1 MHRIV
6 ARDTGKRPAA
16 GDHNRIIRVTGRLLH
31 RLNAALERVL
41 PEQRLFLRSDR
52 ETRFV
57 RLRPMTQ
64 ALMLGMSALVIGWT
78 LVATAILFVE
88 SMASGDARQQ
98 AMLEQSNYEQRLNG
112 LADARDARAAE
123 AASAQA
129 RFNTALDQV
138 SQMQTALLASEDHRT
153 ELETGID
160 VIQKTLRRV
169 IKDRDTARAEADAL
183 RVKMASQTGADR
195 TDAGHMKDMGATVDI
210 LASQLGDTAAARDSA
225 EQQEAVAETA
235 ASKAELDTRLIE
247 QRNALI
253 FSKLEAAVK
262 VSMAPLDKVFR
273 SVGLDP
279 QKVLAEIRSGYM
291 GQGGP
296 LTPIPSPAHDQQ
308 GALDATRANG
318 ILDSLN
324 TVNLYRI
331 AEEKIPLG
339 VPLKTAFV
347 YTSGFGGRSDPFT
360 GGGSFHP
367 GQDMGGAY
375 GSPVYSTAAGI
386 VVTAGWDGGYGREV
400 KVQNAFGIE
409 TLYGHLSQIRVQP
422 GQRVSRG
429 DRIGDM
435 GSTGRSTGT
444 HLHYEIRVGGKAVN
458 PMTYI
463 KAATNVF

>member
-1 MHRIV
+1 M
-6 ARDTGKRPAA
+6 
-16 GDHNRIIRVTGRLLH
+16 TGRLLH
-31 RLNAALERVL
+31 RLNAALARVL

-57 RLRPMTQ
+57 RLRPLTQ
-64 ALMLGMSALVIGWT
+64 ALMLGISALVIGWT

-88 SMASGDARQQ
+88 SMASGDAREQ

-160 VIQKTLRRV
+160 VIQMTLRRV
-169 IKDRDTARAEADAL
+169 IKERDGARAEADSL
-183 RVKMASQTGADR
+183 RVTMARQTGADH

-225 EQQEAVAETA
+225 ERQQAVAETA

-253 FSKLEAAVK
+253 FSQLEAAVK

-291 GQGGP
+291 GAGGP

-331 AEEKIPLG
+331 AEE
-339 VPLKTAFV
+339 
-347 YTSGFGGRSDPFT
+347 
-360 GGGSFHP
+360 
-367 GQDMGGAY
+367 
-375 GSPVYSTAAGI
+375 
-386 VVTAGWDGGYGREV
+386 
-400 KVQNAFGIE
+400 
-409 TLYGHLSQIRVQP
+409 
-422 GQRVSRG
+422 
-429 DRIGDM
+429 
-435 GSTGRSTGT
+435 
-444 HLHYEIRVGGKAVN
+444 
-458 PMTYI
+458 
-463 KAATNVF
+463 

>member
-1 MHRIV
+1 M
-6 ARDTGKRPAA
+6 
-16 GDHNRIIRVTGRLLH
+16 TGRLAL
-31 RLNAALERVL
+31 RLNTALERVL
-41 PEQRLFLRSDR
+41 PEQRIFLRTDLD
-52 ETRFV
+52 TRFV
-57 RLRPMTQ
+57 RVKPLTQ
-64 ALMLGMSALVIGWT
+64 AMILGLSALVICWT

-112 LADARDARAAE
+112 LAAARDARAAE

-138 SQMQTALLASEDHRT
+138 SLMQTALLASEDHRT

-169 IKDRDTARAEADAL
+169 IKERDDARAEADSL
-183 RVKMASQTGADR
+183 RLTMAKQTGANH

-210 LASQLGDTAAARDSA
+210 LSAQLGTTAAARDSA
-225 EQQEAVAETA
+225 EQQAALADTA
-235 ASKAELDTRLIE
+235 AAKAELDTRLIE

-279 QKVLAEIRSGYM
+279 QKVLAEIRSGYT

-296 LTPIPSPAHDQQ
+296 MAPIPLPAHDQQ

-318 ILDSLN
+318 ILDGLN
-324 TVNLYRI
+324 TVNLYRL
-331 AEEKIPLG
+331 AEQKIPLG
-339 VPLKTAFV
+339 LPLKTKFV
-347 YTSGFGGRSDPFT
+347 YTSGFGGRTDPFT
-360 GGGSFHP
+360 GAGSFHP

-375 GSPVYSTAAGI
+375 GSPVYSTADGI

-400 KVQNAFGIE
+400 KVQNAFGLQ
-409 TLYGHLSQIRVQP
+409 TLYGHLSQIRVQV

>member
-1 MHRIV
+1 M
-6 ARDTGKRPAA
+6 
-16 GDHNRIIRVTGRLLH
+16 TGRLTH

-41 PEQRLFLRSDR
+41 PEQRIFLRSDY

-57 RLRPMTQ
+57 RVRPVTQ
-64 ALMLGMSALVIGWT
+64 ALMLAISALVIGWT
-78 LVATAILFVE
+78 LVATSILFVQ

-123 AASAQA
+123 AASAQT

-138 SQMQTALLASEDHRT
+138 SLMQSALLASEDHRT

-169 IKDRDTARAEADAL
+169 IKERDAARAEADSL
-183 RVKMASQTGADR
+183 RLTMAKQSGADH
-195 TDAGHMKDMGATVDI
+195 TDAGHMKDMSATVDI

-225 EQQEAVAETA
+225 EAQAAVADAA
-235 ASKAELDTRLIE
+235 ASKAELDTKLIE

-279 QKVLAEIRSGYM
+279 QKVLAEIRSGYT
-291 GQGGP
+291 GEGGP
-296 LTPIPSPAHDQQ
+296 LTPIPPPLHDQQ

-318 ILDSLN
+318 ILDGLS
-324 TVNLYRI
+324 TVNFYRL
-331 AEEKIPLG
+331 AEQKVPLG
-339 VPLKTAFV
+339 LPLKTKFV
-347 YTSGFGGRSDPFT
+347 YTSGFGGRLDPFT
-360 GGGSFHP
+360 GARSFHP

-375 GSPVYSTAAGI
+375 GSPVYATADGI
-386 VVTAGWDGGYGREV
+386 VVTAGWVNGYGREV
-400 KVQNAFGIE
+400 MIQHAFGIQS
-409 TLYGHLSQIRVQP
+409 LYGHLSQIRVQT

>member
-1 MHRIV
+1 M
-6 ARDTGKRPAA
+6 T
-16 GDHNRIIRVTGRLLH
+16 NRLAL
-31 RLNAALERVL
+31 RLNTALERVL
-41 PEQRLFLRSDR
+41 PEQRIFLRTDLD
-52 ETRFV
+52 TRFV
-57 RLRPMTQ
+57 RVKPLTQ
-64 ALMLGMSALVIGWT
+64 AMILGLSALVICWT

-112 LADARDARAAE
+112 LAAARDARAAE

-138 SQMQTALLASEDHRT
+138 SLMQTALLASEDHRT

-169 IKDRDTARAEADAL
+169 IKERDDARAEADSL
-183 RVKMASQTGADR
+183 RLTMAKQTGANH

-210 LASQLGDTAAARDSA
+210 LSAQLGTTAAARDSA
-225 EQQEAVAETA
+225 EQQAALADTA
-235 ASKAELDTRLIE
+235 AAKAELDTRLIE

-279 QKVLAEIRSGYM
+279 QKVLAEIRSGYT

-296 LTPIPSPAHDQQ
+296 MAPIPLPAHDQQ

-318 ILDSLN
+318 ILDGLN
-324 TVNLYRI
+324 TVNLYRL
-331 AEEKIPLG
+331 AEQKIPLG
-339 VPLKTAFV
+339 LPLKTKFV
-347 YTSGFGGRSDPFT
+347 YTSGFGGRTDPFT
-360 GGGSFHP
+360 GAGSFHP

-375 GSPVYSTAAGI
+375 GSPVYSTADGI

-400 KVQNAFGIE
+400 KVQNAFGLQ
-409 TLYGHLSQIRVQP
+409 TLYGHLSQIRVQV